1 MVPGALRAVWGE
13 PRVPAPAAR
22 PWWDVAVVAA
32 LLPTAVIEGIVRDDV
47 VWPPYAIGWAMVCVV
62 AVLWR
67 ARYPLGMLLL
77 AFAAQTLAGLGSAA
91 AGLDG
96 TLYTTAVVL
105 LFPYSLAR
113 WDSGRHVTAGVVVL
127 MAFHLGREIPNGS
140 PVGEILA
147 GTGFLLFP
155 VVLGAAV
162 RFGVSNRQREAEQVR
177 MRERERLARELHDTV
192 AHHISGILLQTQAGQ
207 AVAVADPQRALSVLA
222 VIEKEAARVL
232 TEMRTLV
239 GVLRD
244 GTDHERAPVHG
255 IADLPTLVADPADGL
270 SVQLAVSGDVADVG
284 AAVDAAVYR
293 VVQESVTNT
302 RRHAHGATRLTVQV
316 RTSEE
321 VVHVDVVDDGAG
333 GRAYRRSSLPGHGTG
348 HGIPGMRERV
358 ELLGGQLRAGPL
370 PDGGWAVAAT
380 IPRTVTS
387 R

>member
-1 MVPGALRAVWGE
+1 MSGVVRAVWAE
-13 PRVPAPAAR
+13 PRVPAPPAR

-47 VWPPYAIGWAMVCVV
+47 VWPLYSIGWAMVCVV

-67 ARYPLGMLLL
+67 ARYPLGMLLIV
-77 AFAAQTLAGLGSAA
+77 FAAQTLAGLGPAA
-91 AGLDG
+91 AGLDDG
-96 TLYTTAVVL
+96 TLYVTAVVL

-113 WDSGRHVTAGVVVL
+113 WDSGRHVTVGVVALLV
-127 MAFHLGREIPNGS
+127 FHLGREILNGS
-140 PVGEILA
+140 PVTEILA

-162 RFGVSNRQREAEQVR
+162 RFGVSARQREAEQVR

-192 AHHISGILLQTQAGQ
+192 AHHVSGILLQAQAGQ
-207 AVAVADPQRALSVLA
+207 IIAGADPQRALGMLG

-232 TEMRTLV
+232 TEMRALV

-244 GTDHERAPVHG
+244 GTDGERSPVHG
-255 IADLPTLVADPADGL
+255 IADLSTLVADAADGL
-270 SVQLAVSGDVADVG
+270 RVELTVSGDVENVG

-302 RRHAHGATRLTVQV
+302 RRHAHGATRLTVGV
-316 RTSEE
+316 RAGGD

-333 GRAYRRSSLPGHGTG
+333 GRWAAPIQRPWQEQATASRACANASNCSAANWRPDQVPTVGGPWRPRSRG
-348 HGIPGMRERV
+348 R
-358 ELLGGQLRAGPL
+358 
-370 PDGGWAVAAT
+370 
-380 IPRTVTS
+380 
-387 R
+387 

>member
-1 MVPGALRAVWGE
+1 MSGVMRAVRAE

-47 VWPPYAIGWAMVCVV
+47 SWPLYSIGWAMVCVV

-67 ARYPLGMLLL
+67 ARYPLGMLLIV
-77 AFAAQTLAGLGSAA
+77 FAAQTLAGLGPAG
-91 AGLDG
+91 AGLDDG
-96 TLYTTAVVL
+96 TLYVTAVVL

-113 WDSGRHVTAGVVVL
+113 WDSGRHVTVGVVAL
-127 MAFHLGREIPNGS
+127 MAFHLGREILNGS
-140 PVGEILA
+140 PVTEILA

-162 RFGVSNRQREAEQVR
+162 RFGISARQREAEQVR

-192 AHHISGILLQTQAGQ
+192 AHHVSGILLQAQAGQ
-207 AVAVADPQRALSVLA
+207 IIAGADPQRALGMLG

-232 TEMRTLV
+232 TEMRALV

-244 GTDHERAPVHG
+244 GTDGERAPVHG
-255 IADLPTLVADPADGL
+255 IADLPTLVDDAADGL
-270 SVQLAVSGDVADVG
+270 QVDLTVSGDVEKLG

-302 RRHAHGATRLTVQV
+302 RRHAHGVTRLTVQV
-316 RTSEE
+316 RTSGD

-333 GRAYRRSSLPGHGTG
+333 GRGQHRSSVRGGTG

-358 ELLGGQLRAGPL
+358 ELLGGQLRTGPL

-380 IPRTVTS
+380 IPRTLTS